1 MKTLS
6 KVSHPV
12 LFALSLALA
21 APSAS
26 AAAAAA
32 TTGDPPIPV
41 DQIIEQFVA
50 KETEFAKARENY
62 TYYQTVKILE
72 YDEGGGVRGRY
83 HIESDIIF
91 GPGGER
97 TERVAYAP
105 VSTLKNILMTPEDL
119 ENIRS
124 VQPFVM
130 TTKEFPN
137 YHVRYLG
144 PQKIDEIECYL
155 FSVKPKKMIKG
166 ERYFVGQIWVD
177 QRDLQIVKTY
187 GKGEGIQKKKQD
199 QQFPRFETYRDQVDG
214 KYWFPIY
221 TRADDVLHFESGDQ
235 KIRMIIKYKDYKQF
249 KGQAD
254 IEFGGII
261 DDTQKQPE
269 EQK

>member
-1 MKTLS
+1 MKTFS

-12 LFALSLALA
+12 LLTISLAFVAPALSA
-21 APSAS
+21 AD
-26 AAAAAA
+26 AA
-32 TTGDPPIPV
+32 TTGDPTVPI

-83 HIESDIIF
+83 HIEADIIF
-91 GPGGER
+91 GPDGER

-105 VSTLKNILMTPEDL
+105 VTTLKNIIMTPEDL
-119 ENIRS
+119 EDIRS

-130 TTKEFPN
+130 TTKELPN

-144 PQKIDEIECYL
+144 PQKIDEIDCYL
-155 FSVKPKKMIKG
+155 FSVKPKKMVKG
-166 ERYFVGQIWVD
+166 KRYFVGQIWVD

-199 QQFPRFETYRDQVDG
+199 QQFPRFETYRDQIDG

-221 TRADDVLHFESGDQ
+221 TRADDVLHFEHGDQ

-261 DDTQKQPE
+261 DDTEKQPE
-269 EQK
+269 DQK

>member
-1 MKTLS
+1 MKTFS
-6 KVSHPV
+6 KVSYPVVPVTLLALVAPV
-12 LFALSLALA
+12 L
-21 APSAS
+21 S
-26 AAAAAA
+26 AADAA
-32 TTGDPPIPV
+32 TTGDPTIPI

-83 HIESDIIF
+83 HIEADIIF
-91 GPGGER
+91 GPDGER

-105 VSTLKNILMTPEDL
+105 VTTLKNIIMTPEDL
-119 ENIRS
+119 EDIRS

-130 TTKEFPN
+130 TTKELPN

-144 PQKIDEIECYL
+144 PQKIDEIDCYL
-155 FSVKPKKMIKG
+155 FSVKPKKMVKG
-166 ERYFVGQIWVD
+166 KRYFVGQIWVD

-199 QQFPRFETYRDQVDG
+199 QQFPRFETYRDQIDG

-221 TRADDVLHFESGDQ
+221 TRADDVLALRTAGTRKS
-235 KIRMIIKYKDYKQF
+235 
-249 KGQAD
+249 A
-254 IEFGGII
+254 
-261 DDTQKQPE
+261 
-269 EQK
+269 

>member
-1 MKTLS
+1 MKTFS
-6 KVSHPV
+6 KVSYPV
-12 LFALSLALA
+12 VLVTLLALVAPALSA
-21 APSAS
+21 AD
-26 AAAAAA
+26 AA
-32 TTGDPPIPV
+32 TTGDPTVPI

-83 HIESDIIF
+83 HIEADIIF

-105 VSTLKNILMTPEDL
+105 VSTLKNITLTPEDL
-119 ENIRS
+119 EDMRS

-130 TTKEFPN
+130 TTTELPN
-137 YHVRYLG
+137 YDVRYLG
-144 PQKIDEIECYL
+144 PQKIDEIDCYL

-166 ERYFVGQIWVD
+166 KRYFVGQIWVD

-187 GKGEGIQKKKQD
+187 GKGEGIIKRKHD
-199 QQFPRFETYRDQVDG
+199 NQFPRFETYRDQIDG

-221 TRADDVLHFESGDQ
+221 TRADDVLHFEHGDQ
-235 KIRMIIKYKDYKQF
+235 RIRMIIKYKDYKQF

-261 DDTQKQPE
+261 DDTEKQPE
-269 EQK
+269 DQK

>member
-12 LFALSLALA
+12 LFVILLALVTP
-21 APSAS
+21 APSA
-26 AAAAAA
+26 AADAA
-32 TTGDPPIPV
+32 TTGDLPVPI

-50 KETEFAKARENY
+50 KETEFVKARENY

-105 VSTLKNILMTPEDL
+105 VSTLKNISLTPKDL
-119 ENIRS
+119 EDFRS

-130 TTKEFPN
+130 TTKELPN

-144 PQKIDEIECYL
+144 PQKIDEIDCYL

-166 ERYFVGQIWVD
+166 KRYFVGQIWVD
-177 QRDLQIVKTY
+177 QRDLLIVKIY
-187 GKGEGIQKKKQD
+187 GKGEGVIKKKHD
-199 QQFPRFETYRDQVDG
+199 NQFLRFETYRDQVDG
-214 KYWFPIY
+214 KYWFPVY

-261 DDTQKQPE
+261 DDTEKQPE